1 LTSGRAD
8 VKFFGNS
15 SYERIP
21 ETANEQASRKGRL
34 EMAGMPGFI
43 KAILGRCETQ
53 PLAGDLWSIENRTVK
68 VKLGQ
73 VPELTRTG
81 GAVFLEG
88 QELEAPILLVRNGDN
103 YLAFS
108 NKCTHGGRKLDPVP
122 EKSMLRCCSLSH
134 STYDYE
140 GKKISGPAKGPITRY
155 SAEVAGGELI
165 VRL

>member
-1 LTSGRAD
+1 M
-8 VKFFGNS
+8 
-15 SYERIP
+15 P
-21 ETANEQASRKGRL
+21 
-34 EMAGMPGFI
+34 GMPGFI
-43 KAILGRCETQ
+43 KALLGRCESR
-53 PLAGDLWSIENRTVK
+53 PLARDLWSIENSTVK

-73 VPELTRTG
+73 VPELTQSG

-122 EKSMLRCCSLSH
+122 EKSMLRCCSVGH

-140 GKKISGPAKGPITRY
+140 GKKISGPAKGHLTRY
-155 SAEVAGGELI
+155 GAEVAEGELI

>member
-1 LTSGRAD
+1 M
-8 VKFFGNS
+8 
-15 SYERIP
+15 P
-21 ETANEQASRKGRL
+21 
-34 EMAGMPGFI
+34 GMPGFI

-53 PLAGDLWSIENRTVK
+53 PLARNLWSIENRTVK
-68 VKLGQ
+68 VKVGQ

-88 QELEAPILLVRNGDN
+88 QELEAPILLVRNGDD

-122 EKSMLRCCSLSH
+122 EKSMLRCCSIGH
-134 STYDYE
+134 STFDYE
-140 GKKISGPAKGPITRY
+140 GKKIGGPAKGHLTRY
-155 SAEVAGGELI
+155 GAEVTEGELL